1 MQDLR
6 LDLVGRWKNPPLPRL
21 RSRSSVVRPRR
32 NAMPPDAYT
41 LPQLSRLLDV
51 QYRTLHSWV
60 ERGLLEPS
68 VQQSSGT
75 GTRNIFDDRDALTAC
90 VLADL
95 RAAGVRF
102 ELLQQAADR
111 LGKND
116 EALERQAYM
125 LVNGDVR
132 IVFDEQEAAAAL

>member
-1 MQDLR
+1 
-6 LDLVGRWKNPPLPRL
+6 
-21 RSRSSVVRPRR
+21 
-32 NAMPPDAYT
+32 MPPDAYT

-75 GTRNIFDDRDALTAC
+75 GTRNLFDDRDALTAC

-111 LGKND
+111 LRKND
-116 EALERQAYM
+116 EALDRQAFM
-125 LVNGDVR
+125 LVNGDVS
-132 IVFDEQEAAAAL
+132 IVFDEQEAATALKRGGLTLAYNTAGAMERLTQSPQ